1 MSVQADH
8 RLLGVFLKYPEPGQV
23 KTRLARALGDDAAA
37 AWYREMAELV
47 LERTAA
53 DEEYRRILFVT
64 PEERILDFVRWLPD
78 ETFLP
83 QRGADLGERMAGA
96 VSQLLGS
103 GGYALLIG
111 TDAPD
116 ISKAV
121 IVQAFDA
128 LCLHDVVI
136 GPAEDGGYYLIG
148 VRRAHA
154 DLFDGIVWSTPEVLP
169 ATLEKIKM
177 LGLSYALLPE
187 LADIDTIEDYEKWK
201 AGRVTRRRGRAD

>member
-1 MSVQADH
+1 MPVQADGKM
-8 RLLGVFLKYPEPGQV
+8 LGVFLKYPVPGQV
-23 KTRLARALGDDAAA
+23 KTRLAGALGDDAAA

-53 DEEYRRILFVT
+53 DEAYRRILFVS

-96 VSQLLGS
+96 VSQLLGF

-111 TDAPD
+111 TDVPD

-121 IVQAFDA
+121 IVQAFDL

-148 VRRAHA
+148 MKQAHTT
-154 DLFDGIVWSTPEVLP
+154 LFDGIAWSTPEVLP
-169 ATLEKIKM
+169 ATLGKIAM

-187 LADIDTIEDYEKWK
+187 LADIDTIEDYQKWQVRSRK
-201 AGRVTRRRGRAD
+201 

>member
-1 MSVQADH
+1 MPVPADCKM
-8 RLLGVFLKYPEPGQV
+8 LGVFLKYPVPGQV
-23 KTRLARALGDDAAA
+23 KTRLAGALGDDAAA

-53 DEEYRRILFVT
+53 DEAYRRILFVS

-83 QRGADLGERMAGA
+83 QRGAELGERMAGA
-96 VSQLLGS
+96 VSQLLGF

-111 TDAPD
+111 TDVPD

-121 IVQAFDA
+121 IVQAFDL

-148 VRRAHA
+148 MKQAHTT
-154 DLFDGIVWSTPEVLP
+154 LFDGIAWSTPEVLP
-169 ATLEKIKM
+169 ATLGKIAM

-187 LADIDTIEDYEKWK
+187 LADIDTIEDYQKWQVRSRK
-201 AGRVTRRRGRAD
+201 

>member
-1 MSVQADH
+1 MPVPADCKM
-8 RLLGVFLKYPEPGQV
+8 LGVFLKYPVPGQV
-23 KTRLARALGDDAAA
+23 KTRLAGALGDDAAA
-37 AWYREMAELV
+37 AWYREMAALV

-53 DEEYRRILFVT
+53 DEAYRRILFVS

-83 QRGADLGERMAGA
+83 QRGAELGERMAGA
-96 VSQLLGS
+96 VSQLLGF

-111 TDAPD
+111 TDVPD

-121 IVQAFDA
+121 IVQAFDL

-148 VRRAHA
+148 MKQAHTT
-154 DLFDGIVWSTPEVLP
+154 LFDGIAWSTPEVLP
-169 ATLEKIKM
+169 ATLGKIAM

-187 LADIDTIEDYEKWK
+187 LADIDTIEDYQKWQVRSRK
-201 AGRVTRRRGRAD
+201 

>member
-1 MSVQADH
+1 MPVPADCKM
-8 RLLGVFLKYPEPGQV
+8 LGVFLKYPVPGQV
-23 KTRLARALGDDAAA
+23 KTRLAGALGDDAAA

-53 DEEYRRILFVT
+53 DEAYRRILFVS

-83 QRGADLGERMAGA
+83 QRGAELGERMAGA
-96 VSQLLGS
+96 VSQLLGF

-111 TDAPD
+111 TDVPD

-121 IVQAFDA
+121 IVQAFDL

-148 VRRAHA
+148 MKQAHA
-154 DLFDGIVWSTPEVLP
+154 ALFDGIAWSTPEVLP
-169 ATLEKIKM
+169 ATLGKIAM

-187 LADIDTIEDYEKWK
+187 LADIDTIEDYQKWQVRSRK
-201 AGRVTRRRGRAD
+201 

>member
-1 MSVQADH
+1 MPVQADCKM
-8 RLLGVFLKYPEPGQV
+8 LGVFLKYPVPGQV
-23 KTRLARALGDDAAA
+23 KTRLAGALGDDAAA
-37 AWYREMAELV
+37 ACYREMAELV

-53 DEEYRRILFVT
+53 DEAYRRILFVS

-96 VSQLLGS
+96 VSQLLGF

-111 TDAPD
+111 TDVPD

-121 IVQAFDA
+121 IVQAFDL

-148 VRRAHA
+148 MKQAHTA
-154 DLFDGIVWSTPEVLP
+154 LFDGIAWSTPEVLP
-169 ATLEKIKM
+169 ATLGKIAM

-187 LADIDTIEDYEKWK
+187 LADIDTIEDYQKWQVRSRK
-201 AGRVTRRRGRAD
+201 

>member
-1 MSVQADH
+1 MPVPADCMM
-8 RLLGVFLKYPEPGQV
+8 LGVFLKYPVPGQV
-23 KTRLARALGDDAAA
+23 KTRLAGALGDDAAA

-53 DEEYRRILFVT
+53 DEAYRRILFVS

-83 QRGADLGERMAGA
+83 QRGAELGERMAGA
-96 VSQLLGS
+96 VSQLLGF

-111 TDAPD
+111 TDVPD

-121 IVQAFDA
+121 IVQAFDL

-148 VRRAHA
+148 MKQAHTT
-154 DLFDGIVWSTPEVLP
+154 LFDGIAWSTPEVLP
-169 ATLEKIKM
+169 ATLGKIAM

-187 LADIDTIEDYEKWK
+187 LADIDTIEDYQKWQVK
-201 AGRVTRRRGRAD
+201 SRK

>member
-1 MSVQADH
+1 MPVPADCKM
-8 RLLGVFLKYPEPGQV
+8 LGVFLKYPVPGQV
-23 KTRLARALGDDAAA
+23 KTRLAGALGDDAAA

-53 DEEYRRILFVT
+53 DEAYRRILFVS

-83 QRGADLGERMAGA
+83 QRGAELGERMAGA
-96 VSQLLGS
+96 VSQLLGF

-111 TDAPD
+111 TDVPD

-121 IVQAFDA
+121 IVQAFDL

-148 VRRAHA
+148 MKQAHA
-154 DLFDGIVWSTPEVLP
+154 ALFDGIAWSTPEVLP
-169 ATLEKIKM
+169 ATLGKIAM

-187 LADIDTIEDYEKWK
+187 LADIDTIEDYQKWQVK
-201 AGRVTRRRGRAD
+201 SRK